1 MLDPSRFLA
10 GNNGNIMTSRTPLIV
25 WEKWIDPLGLDNEY
39 DTEDGP
45 FFEDDLDN
53 SQDIE
58 NDQSPSE
65 MMDHQFMKKTK
76 SVRAISTPM
85 GIIPM
90 DEMLPSGKIF
100 NFWVGYT
107 NFSIT
112 KNIAYI
118 LERTDG
124 IETLDIF
131 TRYRFR
137 IGVGKLFEDGEVM
150 RNINSKV
157 YEYLL

>member
-1 MLDPSRFLA
+1 
-10 GNNGNIMTSRTPLIV
+10 MTSRTPLIV
-25 WEKWIDPLGLDNEY
+25 WEKWIDPLGLDNE
-39 DTEDGP
+39 EDIEDNP
-45 FFEDDLDN
+45 FFDDENEEDTQDAEHGHDPMEMLD
-53 SQDIE
+53 QHLI
-58 NDQSPSE
+58 
-65 MMDHQFMKKTK
+65 KKTK
-76 SVRAISTPM
+76 NVRVISTPM

-90 DEMLPSGKIF
+90 EEMLASGKIF

-118 LERTDG
+118 LEKTDG
-124 IETLDIF
+124 VETLDIF

-137 IGVGKLFEDGEVM
+137 VGVGKLFEDGEVM
-150 RNINSKV
+150 RNINAKV

>member
-1 MLDPSRFLA
+1 
-10 GNNGNIMTSRTPLIV
+10 MTSRAPLIV
-25 WEKWIDPLGLDNEY
+25 WEKWIDPLGLDN
-39 DTEDGP
+39 DEDIEEGP
-45 FFEDDLDN
+45 FFEDENSDN
-53 SQDIE
+53 SPDVE
-58 NDQSPSE
+58 NDPSGME
-65 MMDHQFMKKTK
+65 MMDQHMIKKTK
-76 SVRAISTPM
+76 SIRVISTPM

-90 DEMLPSGKIF
+90 EEMLASGKIF

-118 LERTDG
+118 LEKTDG
-124 IETLDIF
+124 VETLDIF

>member
-1 MLDPSRFLA
+1 
-10 GNNGNIMTSRTPLIV
+10 MTSRAPLIV
-25 WEKWIDPLGLDNEY
+25 WEKWVDPLGLDT
-39 DTEDGP
+39 DDDLEDGP
-45 FFEDDLDN
+45 FFEDENAEHEDA
-53 SQDIE
+53 E
-58 NDQSPSE
+58 NDQNPME
-65 MMDHQFMKKTK
+65 MLDHHLIKKTK
-76 SVRAISTPM
+76 NVRVISTPM

-90 DEMLPSGKIF
+90 EEMLASGKIF

-118 LERTDG
+118 LEKTDG
-124 IETLDIF
+124 VETLDIF

-137 IGVGKLFEDGEVM
+137 IGVGKLFEDGDVM
-150 RNINSKV
+150 RNINAKV